1 MSTAYARE
9 DHLGADECQ
18 GIEMPK
24 ADNCFLYR
32 RER

>member
-9 DHLGADECQ
+9 EQLGADDYQ